1 MPQNLCP
8 HFPAWLLYQME
19 VVRIV
24 GRVKVE
30 TEVEVIREVAEV
42 RTEGEVVRMAEGVVG
57 SGAMVA
63 MVAMV
68 VMVAMVNSHPVLLI
82 VVRLTGSLIVNAP

>member
-1 MPQNLCP
+1 
-8 HFPAWLLYQME
+8 ME

-30 TEVEVIREVAEV
+30 TGVEVVRGVAEV
-42 RTEGEVVRMAEGVVG
+42 LTEGEVVRMAEGVVG
-57 SGAMVA
+57 PREMVAMVA

-68 VMVAMVNSHPVLLI
+68 VMVAMVAMVASLNSHPVPLI

>member
-1 MPQNLCP
+1 
-8 HFPAWLLYQME
+8 ME

-30 TEVEVIREVAEV
+30 TEVEVIRGVAEV

-57 SGAMVA
+57 PGAMVA

-68 VMVAMVNSHPVLLI
+68 VMVAMVAMVASLNSHPVPLI
-82 VVRLTGSLIVNAP
+82 VVRPTGSLIVNAP

>member
-1 MPQNLCP
+1 M
-8 HFPAWLLYQME
+8 
-19 VVRIV
+19 V

-57 SGAMVA
+57 PGAMVV
-63 MVAMV
+63 VATHQSL
-68 VMVAMVNSHPVLLI
+68 NSHPVPLI
-82 VVRLTGSLIVNAP
+82 VVRLTGSSIVNAP

>member
-8 HFPAWLLYQME
+8 HFPAWLQYLME

-30 TEVEVIREVAEV
+30 TEVEVVRGVAEV

-57 SGAMVA
+57 PGAMVA

-68 VMVAMVNSHPVLLI
+68 ASINSHPVPLI

>member
-8 HFPAWLLYQME
+8 HFPAWLQYLME

-42 RTEGEVVRMAEGVVG
+42 
-57 SGAMVA
+57 
-63 MVAMV
+63 
-68 VMVAMVNSHPVLLI
+68 
-82 VVRLTGSLIVNAP
+82 